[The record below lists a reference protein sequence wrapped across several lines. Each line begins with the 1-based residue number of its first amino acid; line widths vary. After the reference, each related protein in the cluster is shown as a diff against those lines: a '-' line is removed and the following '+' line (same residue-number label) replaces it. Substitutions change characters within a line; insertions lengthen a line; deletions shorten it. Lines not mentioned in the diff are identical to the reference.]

1 MAEVSQN
8 GRRRVVVTGLGMVTP
23 LGNTVEDTWTA
34 LVAGE
39 SGAGKITQFDPRAS
53 RSTSRAR

>member
-1 MAEVSQN
+1 MSDVAQN

-34 LVAGE
+34 LIAGK
-39 SGAGKITQFDPRAS
+39 SGAAKITQFDTTGF